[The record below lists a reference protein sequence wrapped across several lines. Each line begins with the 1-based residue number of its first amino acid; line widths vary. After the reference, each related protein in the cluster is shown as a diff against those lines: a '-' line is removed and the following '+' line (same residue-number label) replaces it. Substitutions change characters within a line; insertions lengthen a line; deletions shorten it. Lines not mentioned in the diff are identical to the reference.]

1 MSKVEEAI
9 KNIKDKRDGV
19 TLGPWKDA
27 YKEGFESAANLAC
40 GYLKEIRA
48 EQEELQKKADKYDS
62 FEACLTAMKEKL
74 RPFLADWEGL
84 AKPASMTEKMDKL
97 LKELDDPEKFDQFI
111 EDYHAF
117 VDKDK
122 PVEIPAYVAK
132 WIEEY
137 KKKDLNFY
145 TSVSSMTTGDV
156 GEWYVDNEDFYAKAW
171 YFGYTVKQEQLYYMP
186 VLYQKNKTLYYCFDR
201 NGEITFGQG
210 NLKSDKYKF
219 TKEQIEQHFTDIAD
233 KAIEVKEEQG

>member
-1 MSKVEEAI
+1 MSKFNELKRLIDEELEISAVTRERKNKSFKLIEEIKAEQEEQNKKIVENTQKMAE
-9 KNIKDKRDGV
+9 
-19 TLGPWKDA
+19 
-27 YKEGFESAANLAC
+27 ESNLYRALNSECRAVC
-40 GYLKEIRA
+40 GMSITKALKEIV
-48 EQEELQKKADKYDS
+48 QYGLPSELQKKADKYD
-62 FEACLTAMKEKL
+62 
-74 RPFLADWEGL
+74 
-84 AKPASMTEKMDKL
+84 
-97 LKELDDPEKFDQFI
+97 ELS
-111 EDYHAF
+111 
-117 VDKDK
+117 K

-219 TKEQIEQHFTDIAD
+219 TKEQIEQHFPEITDR
-233 KAIEVKEEQG
+233 AIEAKEEQV